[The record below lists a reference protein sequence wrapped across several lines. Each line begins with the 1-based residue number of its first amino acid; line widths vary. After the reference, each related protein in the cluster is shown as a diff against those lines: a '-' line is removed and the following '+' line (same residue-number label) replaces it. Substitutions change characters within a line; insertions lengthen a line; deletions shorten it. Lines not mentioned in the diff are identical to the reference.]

1 MREFRFHD
9 LRHHF
14 ASRLAQSGVD
24 LNTVRE
30 LLGHAD
36 LKMVLR
42 YAHLA
47 PGGLASAV
55 EKVARAV
62 DQGEFATETACS
74 ETAKKEAA

>member
-1 MREFRFHD
+1 MRAPQPTFSTTSLHT
-9 LRHHF
+9 
-14 ASRLAQSGVD
+14 SD

-42 YAHLA
+42 YAHFA

-55 EKVARAV
+55 
-62 DQGEFATETACS
+62 
-74 ETAKKEAA
+74 